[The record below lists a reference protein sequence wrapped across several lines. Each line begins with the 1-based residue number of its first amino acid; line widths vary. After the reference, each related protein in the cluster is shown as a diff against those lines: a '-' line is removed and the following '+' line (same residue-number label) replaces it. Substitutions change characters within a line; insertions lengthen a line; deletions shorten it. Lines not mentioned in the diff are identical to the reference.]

1 MFHKRLLKEF
11 SDNRKYV
18 AGMVIMQWAA
28 LLANV
33 ALMYV
38 LAAYVGRISGIVKG
52 ESLTTSPSDGVL
64 LIVFAAALFVRIAAT
79 SAANRMSYLAS
90 TQVKRRLRD
99 RIYESAVSV
108 KVSAHVACQER
119 NFLSY
124 QKLLQSTKHTRK
136 QKQELTRH

>member
-64 LIVFAAALFVRIAAT
+64 LIVFAAALFV
-79 SAANRMSYLAS
+79 
-90 TQVKRRLRD
+90 LRKWNVNPTF
-99 RIYESAVSV
+99 IIFGAGAVGAV
-108 KVSAHVACQER
+108 
-119 NFLSY
+119 LY
-124 QKLLQSTKHTRK
+124 GLI
-136 QKQELTRH
+136 

>member
-52 ESLTTSPSDGVL
+52 ESLTTSP
-64 LIVFAAALFVRIAAT
+64 VRR
-79 SAANRMSYLAS
+79 SAAYRICGGAFCA
-90 TQVKRRLRD
+90 D
-99 RIYESAVSV
+99 RGDECGKPDV
-108 KVSAHVACQER
+108 
-119 NFLSY
+119 LSCVHAGEA
-124 QKLLQSTKHTRK
+124 QTARPDL
-136 QKQELTRH
+136 

>member
-52 ESLTTSPSDGVL
+52 ESLTASPSDGVL
-64 LIVFAAALFVRIAAT
+64 LIVFAAALLCGSRRRVRQTGCPIL
-79 SAANRMSYLAS
+79 RP
-90 TQVKRRLRD
+90 RR
-99 RIYESAVSV
+99 
-108 KVSAHVACQER
+108 
-119 NFLSY
+119 
-124 QKLLQSTKHTRK
+124 
-136 QKQELTRH
+136 

>member
-38 LAAYVGRISGIVKG
+38 LAAYVGRISGIVKE
-52 ESLTTSPSDGVL
+52 ESLTASPSDGVL

-99 RIYESAVSV
+99 RIYEKMMEFGAAYREAVATSEAV
-108 KVSAHVACQER
+108 QIATEGVDQLEI
-119 NFLSY
+119 
-124 QKLLQSTKHTRK
+124 
-136 QKQELTRH
+136 

>member
-64 LIVFAAALFVRIAAT
+64 LIVFAAALFVRIGDECGKPD
-79 SAANRMSYLAS
+79 
-90 TQVKRRLRD
+90 V
-99 RIYESAVSV
+99 
-108 KVSAHVACQER
+108 
-119 NFLSY
+119 LSCVHAGEA
-124 QKLLQSTKHTRK
+124 QTARPDL
-136 QKQELTRH
+136 

>member
-64 LIVFAAALFVRIAAT
+64 LRICGGAFCA
-79 SAANRMSYLAS
+79 
-90 TQVKRRLRD
+90 D
-99 RIYESAVSV
+99 RGDECGKPDV
-108 KVSAHVACQER
+108 
-119 NFLSY
+119 LSCVHAGEA
-124 QKLLQSTKHTRK
+124 QTARPDL
-136 QKQELTRH
+136 

>member
-52 ESLTTSPSDGVL
+52 ESLTASPSDGVL
-64 LIVFAAALFVRIAAT
+64 LIVFAAADRGDERGKPDVLSCVYAGE
-79 SAANRMSYLAS
+79 
-90 TQVKRRLRD
+90 TQTARPDL
-99 RIYESAVSV
+99 
-108 KVSAHVACQER
+108 
-119 NFLSY
+119 
-124 QKLLQSTKHTRK
+124 
-136 QKQELTRH
+136 

>member
-38 LAAYVGRISGIVKG
+38 LAAYVGENIRNCKRG
-52 ESLTTSPSDGVL
+52 ETHDLP
-64 LIVFAAALFVRIAAT
+64 VRR
-79 SAANRMSYLAS
+79 SAAYRICGGAFCADRGDECGKPDVLSCVHAGEAQTARPGSM
-90 TQVKRRLRD
+90 RR
-99 RIYESAVSV
+99 
-108 KVSAHVACQER
+108 
-119 NFLSY
+119 
-124 QKLLQSTKHTRK
+124 
-136 QKQELTRH
+136 

>member
-52 ESLTTSPSDGVL
+52 RASRPPRPTECCL
-64 LIVFAAALFVRIAAT
+64 
-79 SAANRMSYLAS
+79 SYLRRRFLCGSRRRVRQTDVLSCVHAGEA
-90 TQVKRRLRD
+90 RLRD
-99 RIYESAVSV
+99 PD
-108 KVSAHVACQER
+108 
-119 NFLSY
+119 L
-124 QKLLQSTKHTRK
+124 
-136 QKQELTRH
+136 

>member
-52 ESLTTSPSDGVL
+52 ESLTASPSDGVL

-99 RIYESAVSV
+99 RIYESAVCSCGISLGLV
-108 KVSAHVACQER
+108 L
-119 NFLSY
+119 FLALGGE
-124 QKLLQSTKHTRK
+124 QDDRHTDFLFIFCK
-136 QKQELTRH
+136 N

>member
-64 LIVFAAALFVRIAAT
+64 LIVFEAAPVSYTHLSCRRI
-79 SAANRMSYLAS
+79 
-90 TQVKRRLRD
+90 
-99 RIYESAVSV
+99 
-108 KVSAHVACQER
+108 ER
-119 NFLSY
+119 GRSWW
-124 QKLLQSTKHTRK
+124 SPDH
-136 QKQELTRH
+136 

>member
-64 LIVFAAALFVRIAAT
+64 LIVFGGAFCA
-79 SAANRMSYLAS
+79 
-90 TQVKRRLRD
+90 D
-99 RIYESAVSV
+99 RGDECGKPDV
-108 KVSAHVACQER
+108 
-119 NFLSY
+119 LSCVHAGEA
-124 QKLLQSTKHTRK
+124 QTARPDL
-136 QKQELTRH
+136 

>member
-52 ESLTTSPSDGVL
+52 ESLTTSRPTECCL
-64 LIVFAAALFVRIAAT
+64 
-79 SAANRMSYLAS
+79 SYLRRRFLCGSRRRARQ
-90 TQVKRRLRD
+90 TGCPILRLR
-99 RIYESAVSV
+99 R
-108 KVSAHVACQER
+108 
-119 NFLSY
+119 
-124 QKLLQSTKHTRK
+124 
-136 QKQELTRH
+136 